1 MQPAIC
7 QGLNFCF
14 NLYSVDRFGSDIG
27 TCKCSKGEIHTEGFR
42 GAEQLSLLPIT
53 SALAGVS
60 HQIPPRRIAIVAPLL
75 L

>member
-1 MQPAIC
+1 MTLELVSVPRERSILR
-7 QGLNFCF
+7 GLE
-14 NLYSVDRFGSDIG
+14 R
-27 TCKCSKGEIHTEGFR
+27 
-42 GAEQLSLLPIT
+42 AEQLSLLPIT